1 MHFAL
6 DSIRRRA
13 LAVAV
18 ADAPDKDQQT
28 EAPTQ
33 KRKDDAVKEGDVLA
47 SRELATALMMIA
59 GAAWVMGLG
68 AWFFSASKTLLKGG
82 LSLDLSDPARF
93 QPLDSLNVAVA
104 QIAVPFAA
112 LLLLTLVAA
121 FAAPAMLGSLGMRGK
136 AMAPKAS
143 RINPLAGL
151 KRMFG
156 TQGLI
161 ELFKATAKVC
171 VLGYA
176 GYWIISG
183 EIASLP
189 GLAAADPA
197 IAVGIIGQK
206 MVFTITIL
214 TAGLTLIALVD
225 VPIQWFQ
232 RNRKLRMTKQQLKE
246 EMRQSDGAPELKQAI
261 RTRQQEVMMSSA
273 RKGMADANVV
283 LTNPTHFAVALRYR
297 PGSDAAP
304 ILVAR
309 GRGDVALAIRAM
321 ATEKNVPTLEYPQL
335 ARAIYF
341 TTRTGKVISEDL
353 YAAVAAIL
361 AFVFRLESS
370 FGQHMPKPSVAV
382 PVTMHFDQ
390 DGRRAA

>member
-1 MHFAL
+1 
-6 DSIRRRA
+6 
-13 LAVAV
+13 
-18 ADAPDKDQQT
+18 
-28 EAPTQ
+28 
-33 KRKDDAVKEGDVLA
+33 
-47 SRELATALMMIA
+47 MMIA

-82 LSLDLSDPARF
+82 LTLDLSDPYHF
-93 QPLDSLNVAVA
+93 EPLDALSVAVA

-112 LLLLTLVAA
+112 LLLLTLIAA

-197 IAVGIIGQK
+197 VAVGIIGQK
-206 MVFTITIL
+206 MLFTIAIL
-214 TAGLTLIALVD
+214 AAGLTLIALVD

-261 RTRQQEVMMSSA
+261 RLRQQEVMMSSA

-283 LTNPTHFAVALRYR
+283 LTNPTHFAVALRFR

-321 ATEKNVPTLEYPQL
+321 AAEKNVPTLEYPQL

-341 TTRTGKVISEDL
+341 TTRTGKAISEDL

-361 AFVFRLESS
+361 AFVFRLDSS
-370 FGQHMPKPSVAV
+370 FGQHMPKPSVTV

-390 DGRRAA
+390 DGRRAT